1 MFLAIGCSSLATG
14 GGGVHRGSDGEGV
27 GNSWVGGNSPVVGG
41 RGNWGGEQWGCHQP
55 LRTALH
61 NISKVSK
68 TVRAETELKGSIR
81 TINALWALPVYPI
94 FEDEKSKASDEKSVK
109 RKIA

>member
-1 MFLAIGCSSLATG
+1 MWRGGQQL
-14 GGGVHRGSDGEGV
+14 GGGVTSR
-27 GNSWVGGNSPVVGG
+27 WGGWGQV
-41 RGNWGGEQWGCHQP
+41 GGEQWGCRQP

-81 TINALWALPVYPI
+81 TLNALWALPVYPI
-94 FEDEKSKASDEKSVK
+94 FEDEKSKALDEKSVK